1 VTALTTQLLAV
12 VTCSIAEFH
21 KRDPSEDPFEEG
33 DIVAFGSHGLTRK
46 TTAARQLGVISRRA
60 IVKGSRPADPAVMS
74 DFDAVAYM
82 GIVPVKLRG
91 PAYRD
96 DFVVPSGKVGFT
108 SMPWHLQGYCH
119 CL

>member
-1 VTALTTQLLAV
+1 MSVVAICYTAEYHQ
-12 VTCSIAEFH
+12 
-21 KRDPSEDPFEEG
+21 RDPSESPFEEG
-33 DIVAFGSHGLTRK
+33 DIVAFGAHGLTRK

-60 IVKGSRPADPAVMS
+60 IVKGSRPADPAAMS

-96 DFVVPSGKVGFT
+96 DYVVPSGKVCVRNHGIT
-108 SMPWHLQGYCH
+108 EHSHLWTVNTH
-119 CL
+119 VRI